1 MLQPT
6 SRSFHI
12 LLFVLLAF
20 FLPFKGN
27 SQDCGELAAKAQEVL
42 QLMIK
47 GGTNLSQG
55 NYEQAIA
62 DARIGKAKC
71 LDMGFWDG
79 ALVLNNFI
87 YNCHLAALASD
98 SANIY
103 AKRSLKMIQEAPIP
117 IGRLIHA
124 NVNYTAS
131 SVLIERGD
139 YEEGLALL
147 IEAGN
152 LIKDASKIDVNLEY
166 FANCNEANF
175 LNQAIKFQLNLLSNT
190 MLAQIYNYTGAALLY
205 LLQPDRAIN
214 YYLQADALFEK
225 TDMKSEQA
233 NVWINMGSALQSMF
247 NKDVYS
253 QVNKL
258 SFDEDSISIEQ
269 AEIYCFDRALRIL
282 EDVPGKSF
290 LQGVASTN
298 KATSYLLKQD
308 YEKGLA
314 AINDALA
321 YLSKADASN
330 VESALR
336 AGISLEAY
344 KLYVLAQKSLYL
356 GKLNRKTECQAII
369 DTVAILLEKNLPD
382 DLESSILPWV
392 GISTITSTAC
402 EVIGSWKQYEYFLD
416 KAFRLVYPDKNLV
429 VFTLNDA
436 RSYDINAYLASSIF
450 LRYGRLLE
458 LSPKLNKLPEV
469 EKLERVLL
477 YHKLAILSYEDRLN
491 AFTSSGVKTLQQ
503 SNNIANLNTAQ
514 KGVYPETIRIT
525 KRLYELT
532 KETRYLDSIFQVA
545 ERSKAYVARQNIN
558 ELERFKG
565 VAESDLEKEKAYYTE
580 IFALQKAMN
589 SAVPS
594 AERLEKLR
602 ASEQL
607 ENELAQFLQYLQD
620 KYPQYYA
627 TRYGNEVSPVEEVKK
642 MILDDETAML
652 NYVYANDTSGYLI
665 LLKVN
670 QDPQVVNLTSNGN
683 MRQLIDQ
690 VYQSVTD
697 KSFASNDDIANT
709 YSNAAS
715 LLYDALIAPVEKD
728 IAGLKRLIIIPD
740 GELYRLDFNLLLSE
754 KLEELPKSDGL
765 VDGYLFPY
773 LLKEYAI
780 SYATSASVLV
790 EKLEKKKNSKD
801 DEVRKKLIYGGL
813 EPDYGLCRDYKWSD
827 IEADDVDSIRLK
839 FFPDKSKV
847 WVGSDISKKT
857 FQSIV
862 DQYEFD
868 ILHFSGHSFLPSFNP
883 LDAYLAL
890 GCPNKRRDSILV
902 ADFYN
907 MFINA
912 NLSVLASCESW
923 QGEKSIIHPGEG
935 FLGIAKGFEYAGCSS
950 LIMSQWNVQDIAGRE
965 IINSFFEHLNDGQS
979 YDIALWKAKLDYL
992 EATDKD
998 IEDFAPYYWAPM
1010 IAWGRMKS
1018 LD

>member
-6 SRSFHI
+6 SRSYYII
-12 LLFVLLAF
+12 LFILIAF
-20 FLPFKGN
+20 LLPFKGS
-27 SQDCGELAAKAQEVL
+27 SQNCEKLATTAQEAL
-42 QLMIK
+42 QLVIK
-47 GGTNLSQG
+47 AGTNLSQG

-62 DARIGKAKC
+62 EARIGKAKC

-103 AKRSLKMIQEAPIP
+103 AERSLEMMREAPIP

-139 YEEGLALL
+139 YEAGLALL

-152 LIKDASKIDVNLEY
+152 LIKDTSKIDVNLEY
-166 FANCNEANF
+166 FANCKEANF
-175 LNQAIKFQLNLLSNT
+175 LNQSIKFQLNFLSNT
-190 MLAQIYNYTGAALLY
+190 MLAQIYNYTGTALIY

-225 TDMKSEQA
+225 ADMKSEQA
-233 NVWINMGSALQSMF
+233 NVWINMGGALQVMF
-247 NKDVYS
+247 NKDIYS
-253 QVNKL
+253 QTSKL
-258 SFDEDSISIEQ
+258 FFDGDSVSIEQ
-269 AEIYCFDRALRIL
+269 AEIYCFNRALRIL

-356 GKLNRKTECQAII
+356 GKLNRKTECQAVI
-369 DTVAILLEKNLPD
+369 DTVAMLLEKNLPSN
-382 DLESSILPWV
+382 LESSILPWV

-402 EVIGSWKQYEYFLD
+402 EAIGNWEQYEYFLEQ
-416 KAFRLVYPDKNLV
+416 AFRLVYPNKDLA
-429 VFTLNDA
+429 VFTTKDA
-436 RSYDINAYLASSIF
+436 RVYDINAYLASSIF

-458 LSPKLNKLPEV
+458 LSPKLDKLPEIQ
-469 EKLERVLL
+469 KLERVLH
-477 YHKLAILSYEDRLN
+477 YHKLAILSYENRLN
-491 AFTSSGVKTLQQ
+491 AFTSSGVRTLQQ
-503 SNNIANLNTAQ
+503 ANNIANFNTAQ
-514 KGVYPETIRIT
+514 QGIYPEAIRLT
-525 KRLYELT
+525 KQLYELT
-532 KETRYLDSIFQVA
+532 KESKYLDSIFQLM
-545 ERSKAYVARQNIN
+545 ERSKAYIARKNIN

-565 VAESDLEKEKAYYTE
+565 VAESDLEKEKAYYEE

-589 SAVPS
+589 AGVSGDD
-594 AERLEKLR
+594 RLEKLG

-627 TRYGNEVSPVEEVKK
+627 ARYGNEVSTAQGVRTA
-642 MILDDETAML
+642 ILDSETAIL
-652 NYVYANDTSGYLI
+652 NYMYVNDTSGYLN

-670 QDPQVVNLTSNGN
+670 QEETRIVNITPQGN

-690 VYQSVTD
+690 VHESVTD
-697 KSFASNDDIANT
+697 RSFASNDDIATT
-709 YSNAAS
+709 YSNAAY

-740 GELYRLDFNLLLSE
+740 GELYRLDFNLLLSK
-754 KLEELPKSDGL
+754 KLEKLPKSDGL
-765 VDGYLFPY
+765 VDGFMFPY
-773 LLKEYAI
+773 LLKKYAI
-780 SYATSASVLV
+780 SYVTSASLLM
-790 EKLEKKKNSKD
+790 ERPLKQQDDKDRLDLE
-801 DEVRKKLIYGGL
+801 YGGF
-813 EPDYGLCRDYKWSD
+813 EPDYSNCSDNKWR
-827 IEADDVDSIRLK
+827 EMPFDDVSRIRSDL
-839 FFPDKSKV
+839 FPNQSNV
-847 WVGSDISKKT
+847 WVDEKVSRNV
-857 FQSIV
+857 FQSVV
-862 DQYEFD
+862 DQYSFS
-868 ILHFSGHSFLPSFNP
+868 ILHFSGHSFLHPTRP

-890 GCPNKRRDSILV
+890 GCAKNGRDSITV
-902 ADFYN
+902 ADLFN
-907 MFINA
+907 MYINA
-912 NLSVLASCESW
+912 DLSILASCES
-923 QGEKSIIHPGEG
+923 GINSLFHPGEG
-935 FLGIAKGFEYAGCSS
+935 FPSLAKGFEFAGCPS
-950 LIMSQWNVQDIAGRE
+950 LIMSQWNVDTNVGKE
-965 IINSFFEHLNDGQS
+965 IITGALEYIKKGEK
-979 YDIALWKAKLDYL
+979 YDVALWNAKLDYL
-992 EATDKD
+992 ESTDKD
-998 IEDFAPYYWAPM
+998 IEDFVPYYWAPM